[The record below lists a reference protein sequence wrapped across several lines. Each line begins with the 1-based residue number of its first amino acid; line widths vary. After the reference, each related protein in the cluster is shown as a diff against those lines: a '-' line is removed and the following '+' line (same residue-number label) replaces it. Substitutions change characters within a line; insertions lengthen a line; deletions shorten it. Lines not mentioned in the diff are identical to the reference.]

1 MHLQCYFYH
10 SPKWIISLRFC
21 KSLRKTSF
29 NTTNNSKQLF
39 LKLTS
44 AQIRL
49 WFLLF
54 FDYNIISTFK
64 NSYRGKVSVARQIR
78 VEGRNRLPKSIC
90 PISFICL
97 LYCTTLC
104 LLSHVVVKVAPICYK
119 NFHTLYYLPDFV
131 ISLAPLCNS
140 KQLSRL

>member
-78 VEGRNRLPKSIC
+78 VECRSRLPKSIF
-90 PISFICL
+90 PVSFICL
-97 LYCTTLC
+97 LHCTTLW
-104 LLSHVVVKVAPICYK
+104 LLSHLVIIKVTPLCSK
-119 NFHTLYYLPDFV
+119 NRRTLYYLPELV
-131 ISLAPLCNS
+131 IPPVTCPAL
-140 KQLSRL
+140 